1 MLTFDDIL
9 LAAFNPSRCDFCE
22 TEALTYTD
30 PETGCFYCLP
40 CLVLAT
46 EPLDDGPEDAG
57 IIAIGRKVIAT
68 RRLAA

>member
-1 MLTFDDIL
+1 MMSLTDIL
-9 LAAFNPSRCDFCE
+9 KSVFHSGRCDFCE
-22 TEALTYTD
+22 TDGLTYTD
-30 PETGCFYCLP
+30 PETGCLYCLP

-46 EPLDDGPEDAG
+46 EPLADGPEDAG